1 MTSQKFAYNKGVN
14 GHFEIAMRVANDAEI
29 RAIIV
34 TTYGKQVDFV
44 SFYTLEPIVKA
55 L

>member
-1 MTSQKFAYNKGVN
+1 MTSQKYAYCKGVN

-29 RAIIV
+29 RALIV